1 MEIKH
6 YITEEAKAEI
16 CKRWVETKFGER
28 RLFSQRSRYVAKVI
42 WKQLGVPERL
52 DLTGNDVCSIVL
64 RLEFD
69 LSIEQIVQYYQ
80 HKETIN
86 QLYDKLKERGD
97 LKEIEDSIETIHVL
111 NDKIQ
116 TIH

>member
-28 RLFSQRSRYVAKVI
+28 RLFSQRSRYVAKSI
-42 WKQLGVPERL
+42 WKQLGIPETL

-69 LSIEQIVQYYQ
+69 LPIEEIVKYYQ
-80 HKETIN
+80 LGETIN
-86 QLYDKLKERGD
+86 QLYTKLKEVGH
-97 LKEIEDSIETIHVL
+97 LKEIENSIQVIHVS
-111 NDKIQ
+111 DGKIQ

>member
-28 RLFSQRSRYVAKVI
+28 RLFSQRARHVI
-42 WKQLGVPERL
+42 KAVWKQLGIPESL
-52 DLTGNDVCSIVL
+52 DGTGNDVCSIVL

-69 LSIEQIVQYYQ
+69 LPIEEIVGYYRLG
-80 HKETIN
+80 ESIN
-86 QLYDKLKERGD
+86 QLYEKLKERGD